1 MLSPNRIPE
10 LKQIL
15 TLLCYSALVLMKS
28 PCRGPTF
35 RIKRFAWQLLTDESQ
50 RGIMHFD
57 IGHVLW
63 GWATQPTP
71 NLAPASPQTNNNNM
85 SSCLTQLLR
94 PKIISTLKWDDT
106 LIKMP
111 SIFQEKTRRTIWF
124 PSNLNPIDC
133 ISLSSIEP
141 CGFLYLILIFKEL
154 NYVFYD
160 LSDCFTH
167 INHLQL
173 WK

>member
-1 MLSPNRIPE
+1 MWGIILPSILIYCSRGCKPRFLSYDQ
-10 LKQIL
+10 K
-15 TLLCYSALVLMKS
+15 TLVLFFKCKLWCYKQFWKKNLQAKLKKKLRNFLVKVVTIS
-28 PCRGPTF
+28 SLC
-35 RIKRFAWQLLTDESQ
+35 
-50 RGIMHFD
+50 IMHFD

-63 GWATQPTP
+63 GWAAQPTP

-124 PSNLNPIDC
+124 PSNLKPNW
-133 ISLSSIEP
+133 
-141 CGFLYLILIFKEL
+141 LYNSE
-154 NYVFYD
+154 
-160 LSDCFTH
+160 
-167 INHLQL
+167 
-173 WK
+173 

>member
-1 MLSPNRIPE
+1 MTIHWILASYTKQIPE

-15 TLLCYSALVLMKS
+15 TPLCYSALVLMKS

-63 GWATQPTP
+63 GWAAQLIPD
-71 NLAPASPQTNNNNM
+71 LAPASPQTNNNNM

-111 SIFQEKTRRTIWF
+111 SIFQEKTRRTILF
-124 PSNLNPIDC
+124 PSKDLYQVRETLK
-133 ISLSSIEP
+133 SF
-141 CGFLYLILIFKEL
+141 FL
-154 NYVFYD
+154 
-160 LSDCFTH
+160 TH
-167 INHLQL
+167 IQL
-173 WK
+173 CVTMI

>member
-1 MLSPNRIPE
+1 MNP
-10 LKQIL
+10 
-15 TLLCYSALVLMKS
+15 LCYSALVLMKS

-63 GWATQPTP
+63 GWAAQPTP
-71 NLAPASPQTNNNNM
+71 NVAPASPQTNNNNM

-111 SIFQEKTRRTIWF
+111 SIFQEKTRRTILF

-133 ISLSSIEP
+133 ISLSSIHCTVEVGAWKHNFFFQVFMILYQYLGYFT
-141 CGFLYLILIFKEL
+141 CANLFLQ
-154 NYVFYD
+154 
-160 LSDCFTH
+160 
-167 INHLQL
+167 HLEQF
-173 WK
+173 